1 VKFAD
6 FELITR
12 SKSVAAINTSNDR
25 AGLALELLRQLNAAE
40 EVDPFARD
48 FRFGVRPTGRARRRS
63 AVADAGWLGRARISE
78 RCLLIGVEQILL

>member
-25 AGLALELLRQLNAAE
+25 AGLALELL
-40 EVDPFARD
+40 
-48 FRFGVRPTGRARRRS
+48 S
-63 AVADAGWLGRARISE
+63 Y
-78 RCLLIGVEQILL
+78 